1 MNKKE
6 KILLQLYFPHFISPT
21 SSRFEEFFS
30 NLEDRYDYLNS
41 IFTYNIYPERIISGE
56 DKRTSIVIK
65 NIPRYIKKR
74 EIRAMI
80 EKFANINYL
89 GIIKDKTIKKC
100 IIAYINVI
108 NYRSIVPIFMG
119 LRKHII
125 HGKYQS
131 KMLEL
136 YYSEYQGK
144 ENLKKFV
151 HE

>member
-6 KILLQLYFPHFISPT
+6 KILLELYFPHFISPT

-30 NLEDRYDYLNS
+30 NLEESYEYVNS
-41 IFTYNIYPERIISGE
+41 IITYNIYPERIISGE

-65 NIPRYIKKR
+65 NIPKYIKKR

-80 EKFANINYL
+80 EAFANINYL
-89 GIIKDKTIKKC
+89 GIIKDKTMKKF
-100 IIAYINVI
+100 IIAYLNVI

-125 HGKYQS
+125 NGKYQS

-144 ENLKKFV
+144 ENLKKFI

>member
-6 KILLQLYFPHFISPT
+6 KILLELYFPHFISPT

-80 EKFANINYL
+80 EAFANINYL
-89 GIIKDKTIKKC
+89 GIIKDKTMKKF
-100 IIAYINVI
+100 IIAYLNVI

-125 HGKYQS
+125 NGKYQS